1 MSRVPGLPR
10 RLGSFQAL
18 NPRNPKQQAWR
29 KVIFMHKFVF
39 LVGLFAFASR
49 PVLAQEGGSK
59 DVSVEYSF
67 IRAHPATTAFPSFD
81 ANGGS
86 ASFAYNP
93 RNWYGFAGEIS
104 GYHIGQIGSASVST
118 DLFTYMFG
126 PQLYFHPFGRV
137 RPFAQELLGVAH
149 NGSSA
154 FSAGTHNSFAMALG
168 GGVDVPFRG
177 HISLRFGPVDY
188 LWTQFPETGSSRRS
202 QNNLRVSGGVRWRF

>member
-1 MSRVPGLPR
+1 M
-10 RLGSFQAL
+10 
-18 NPRNPKQQAWR
+18 R
-29 KVIFMHKFVF
+29 KLVF
-39 LVGLFAFASR
+39 LVGLFALVSLPAF
-49 PVLAQEGGSK
+49 AQEGGSK

-67 IRAHPATTAFPSFD
+67 VRANPSTTAFSSFN

-93 RNWYGFAGEIS
+93 RNWYGFTGEFS

-126 PQLYFHPFGRV
+126 PQLYFHHYSRFT
-137 RPFAQELLGVAH
+137 PFAQELLGVAH
-149 NGSSA
+149 DGSSA
-154 FSAGTHNSFAMALG
+154 FSAGSHNSFAMALG

-177 HISLRFGPVDY
+177 HISFRVGPIDY
-188 LWTQFPETGSSRRS
+188 LWTQFPEIGTSRRS